1 MLKVTFNLR
10 DGTFTDIPDDA
21 HYFLIE
27 DYDKLTPS
35 QQTLLKRYIIKHQL
49 DISLQHAILSSPLHS
64 LNMIKKLETFVKEK
78 SIPSSISQYYLWMVL
93 YCTYV
98 CFTHLLVLSRFR
110 RITILRVTLVN

>member
-35 QQTLLKRYIIKHQL
+35 QQTLLKRYIIKSFIHIQFNL
-49 DISLQHAILSSPLHS
+49 FIYFFGETIKNLIKCTALIHLMRILS
-64 LNMIKKLETFVKEK
+64 F
-78 SIPSSISQYYLWMVL
+78 
-93 YCTYV
+93 
-98 CFTHLLVLSRFR
+98 F
-110 RITILRVTLVN
+110 

>member
-49 DISLQHAILSSPLHS
+49 DISLQHAIL
-64 LNMIKKLETFVKEK
+64 
-78 SIPSSISQYYLWMVL
+78 
-93 YCTYV
+93 
-98 CFTHLLVLSRFR
+98 
-110 RITILRVTLVN
+110 

>member
-64 LNMIKKLETFVKEK
+64 LNMIKKLETFGALLYLCLLY
-78 SIPSSISQYYLWMVL
+78 PSTCL
-93 YCTYV
+93 
-98 CFTHLLVLSRFR
+98 
-110 RITILRVTLVN
+110 ITFQTDYNTTCHTG